1 MSLETSREAL
11 HGGMGVLVALLLWLF
26 SPLLEPAGMN
36 IHAAPNGTF
45 PQAYLVDVTGGH
57 GLDEVMS
64 LSPVAWK
71 PVGAGGVSFGYDTA
85 AYWFMWKYRAGND
98 PAGTDLMVEIAYP
111 MLDEI
116 DLFAVR
122 RTEKEWVV
130 LGQWRMGDTLQFDAR
145 PFPYSNFVVP
155 FRAAP
160 DSETQFVMRVRSTS
174 AMQVPVTMWGEA
186 EFAKYV
192 ALNHLAIGAF
202 LGAVAS
208 LLLYH
213 FAIWITLR
221 ERMYVYLMIWMVFG
235 AAMVMTL
242 NGLAFQHLWPT
253 SPRWN
258 DHALVAFLI
267 LASMGGVAFSL
278 ETTRAA
284 LDRSG
289 VLARSEVPV
298 LTAMGVA
305 LGVALL
311 VPYRYGIAITMLI
324 GFFSLVYSIL
334 VGLTAVRAGYRPAR
348 VYLAGRIGAMLAVGV
363 IVLGKFSILSSSVMA
378 DSILM
383 LAVGLDLVTTSLAL
397 APRLSE
403 ERAMRTQ
410 AQHALDEEKVS
421 SKRQLESR
429 IAEQTRRLLEENREL
444 SRLSLT
450 DALTGLPNRRALT
463 EAFAREAARA
473 KAAGQPLSIAL
484 LDVDY
489 FKRFND
495 THGHAAGDQCL
506 RVVAREI
513 RQHLPRTGDLAV
525 RWGGEEFCLLLPN
538 TQLEGALIV
547 AERVRLAIQAA
558 RVDWGRAEA
567 SVTVSFGV
575 HTLTDW
581 TQPVDLDA
589 AMVVVDRALYRA
601 KSSGRN
607 KVVAATEVA

>member
-1 MSLETSREAL
+1 MMDESSTGYRSGWIQGLA
-11 HGGMGVLVALLLWLF
+11 VLLLWLF
-26 SPLLEPAGMN
+26 APLLEPAGQTQ
-36 IHAAPNGTF
+36 AASSGIY

-71 PVGAGGVSFGYDTA
+71 PVSPSGVNFGYDSA
-85 AYWFMWKYRAGND
+85 AYWFSWKLRAGSN
-98 PAGTDLMVEIAYP
+98 PADSDLIIEIAYP

-122 RTEKEWVV
+122 RTDKEWVV
-130 LGQWRMGDTLQFDAR
+130 LEQWRMGDTLQFDAR
-145 PFPYSNFVVP
+145 PFPHANFVVP

-160 DSETQFVMRVRSTS
+160 GSETQFVMRVRSTS
-174 AMQVPVTMWGEA
+174 ALQVPVRMWGEA
-186 EFAKYV
+186 EFAQYI
-192 ALNHLAIGAF
+192 ALNHLAVGAF
-202 LGAVAS
+202 LGTVAS

-221 ERMYVYLMIWMVFG
+221 ERMYAYLMVWMVFG
-235 AAMVMTL
+235 AAVVLTL
-242 NGLAFQHLWPT
+242 NGLAFQYLWPS

-258 DHALVAFLI
+258 DYALITCLI
-267 LASMGGVAFSL
+267 LASMGSVAFSL

-289 VLARSEVPV
+289 LLARSELPV
-298 LTAMGVA
+298 LATMAVA

-311 VPYRYGIAITMLI
+311 VPYRAGIAITMLI
-324 GFFSLVYSIL
+324 GFFSFVYSVL

-348 VYLAGRIGAMLAVGV
+348 IYLAGRIGAMLAVGG
-363 IVLGKFSILSSSVMA
+363 IVLNKYSILSSSMMT

-410 AQHALDEEKVS
+410 AQHALDQEKVS

-473 KAAGQPLSIAL
+473 RATGQALSIAL
-484 LDVDY
+484 LDVDH

-575 HTLTDW
+575 HAITDW
-581 TQPVDLDA
+581 AQPVELDA
-589 AMVVVDRALYRA
+589 AMAIVDRALYRA

-607 KVVAATEVA
+607 KVVAATGEA